1 MKKEMTGRIE
11 ILLATIIWG
20 MAFVVIRDA
29 LTTVPFQMLMTWRYV
44 LASAVM
50 LLVFRRRLKKIDKDL
65 ILNGAVLGA
74 LLYGS
79 QIFQTGALGFADTT
93 AGKVGFI
100 SSLYVVLVPLTK
112 WIWKRNGKGN
122 LLPALLAVT
131 GLLLLTLNGNLRIGK
146 GDLVALIGSFGF
158 AAHILAIDA
167 FGKKH
172 SAVELMTF
180 QVLFAAL
187 YAGIVQLVSE
197 LVSGGAAQQVTWNP
211 QMLLPIIYLGIF
223 STTFGFLLQFLG
235 QQHLRPEAAS
245 VMLSMEAVFAMI
257 FSVLFQGEQLS
268 FRKIAG
274 CILMFAALMLSGKN
288 DNDKIGNSQG
298 NHLNGEMHN

>member
-1 MKKEMTGRIE
+1 MKKEMTGRVE

-50 LLVFRRRLKKIDKDL
+50 LLGFHRYLKKIDKDL
-65 ILNGAVLGA
+65 VINGAILGA

-79 QIFQTGALGFADTT
+79 QIFQTGALSFTDTT

-100 SSLYVVLVPLTK
+100 SSLYVVLVPLAK
-112 WIWKRNGKGN
+112 WIRNRNGKGN
-122 LLPALLAVT
+122 LLPALLAVS
-131 GLLLLTLNGNLRIGK
+131 GLLLLTLNGEFRIGK

-158 AAHILAIDA
+158 AAHIFAIDI

-187 YAGIVQLVSE
+187 YAGIVQLI
-197 LVSGGAAQQVTWNP
+197 SGRAAQQTVWNL
-211 QMLLPIIYLGIF
+211 QMVLPIIYLGIF

-235 QQHLRPEAAS
+235 QQHLRPETAS

-257 FSVLFQGEQLS
+257 FSVLFQGELLNP
-268 FRKIAG
+268 RKIAG

-288 DNDKIGNSQG
+288 NNDKIGKSHG
-298 NHLNGEMHN
+298 KYMNGERDN

>member
-1 MKKEMTGRIE
+1 MKKEVTGRAE

-29 LTTVPFQMLMTWRYV
+29 LTTVPFRMLMTWRYV

-50 LLVFRRRLKKIDKDL
+50 LLGFHRYLKKIDKDL
-65 ILNGAVLGA
+65 VISGAILGA

-79 QIFQTGALGFADTT
+79 QIFQTGALGFTDTT

-100 SSLYVVLVPLTK
+100 SSLYVVLVPLVK
-112 WIWKRNGKGN
+112 WICKKSGKGN

-131 GLLLLTLNGNLRIGK
+131 GLLLLTLNGNLQIGK
-146 GDLVALIGSFGF
+146 GDLVALVGSFGF

-187 YAGIVQLVSE
+187 YAGTVQLISG
-197 LVSGGAAQQVTWNP
+197 LILGGATQQAAWNL
-211 QMLLPIIYLGIF
+211 QMALPIIYLGIF

-235 QQHLRPEAAS
+235 QQHLRPETAS

-274 CILMFAALMLSGKN
+274 CILMFVALMLNGKD
-288 DNDKIGNSQG
+288 DNDKIGNSQDK
-298 NHLNGEMHN
+298 HMNGERNN